1 MNYAVRKRQEG
12 NKIKLHVFF
21 MHVSATSDT
30 TIAKHVMIED
40 KAIRKQELC
49 VCLHN
54 TTHKNAIYIFNKTPF
69 NIRHETFCRLH
80 EYIYAVSNF
89 A

>member
-49 VCLHN
+49 VCTQHN
-54 TTHKNAIYIFNKTPF
+54 TQKC
-69 NIRHETFCRLH
+69 NIHF
-80 EYIYAVSNF
+80 
-89 A
+89 